1 MKAQPAQD
9 GPRVNDEIRVPQV
22 RLVDENGEMVG
33 VVSIDEA
40 LKRARTAGIDLIEVS
55 PNAEP
60 PVCKILDAGK
70 YKYEA
75 QKRKAEAKKKQKVVQ
90 VKEIKMRPGID
101 QHDYEVKMRN
111 VFKFIENGDKVK
123 VTLRYRG
130 REMAH
135 QELGMDILNRVKDD
149 TVEVAKVEHQPKMEG
164 RQMIMILGPLPASN
178 K

>member
-1 MKAQPAQD
+1 MKAQPAQE
-9 GPRVNDEIRVPQV
+9 GPRVNREIQVPKV

-33 VVSIDEA
+33 IVSIDEA
-40 LKRARTAGIDLIEVS
+40 LKRAQSVGIDLIEVS

-101 QHDYEVKMRN
+101 QHDYDVKMRN
-111 VFKFIENGDKVK
+111 VFKFLDNGDKVK
-123 VTLRYRG
+123 ITLRYRG

-135 QELGMDILNRVKDD
+135 QELGMEVLQRVKAD

-164 RQMIMILGPLPASN
+164 RQMIMILGPIPASG

>member
-1 MKAQPAQD
+1 
-9 GPRVNDEIRVPQV
+9 
-22 RLVDENGEMVG
+22 MVG

-40 LKRARTAGIDLIEVS
+40 LKRARSAGIDLIEVS

-60 PVCKILDAGK
+60 PVCKILDSGK

-90 VKEIKMRPGID
+90 IKEIKMRPGID
-101 QHDYEVKMRN
+101 QHDYDVKMRN
-111 VFKFIENGDKVK
+111 VVKFINNGDKVK
-123 VTLRYRG
+123 ITLRYRG

-135 QELGMDILNRVKDD
+135 QDLGMDVLQRVKED
-149 TVEVAKVEHQPKMEG
+149 TLEIAKVEHQPKMEG
-164 RQMIMILGPLPASN
+164 RQMIMILGPLPAA

>member
-1 MKAQPAQD
+1 
-9 GPRVNDEIRVPQV
+9 
-22 RLVDENGEMVG
+22 MVG
-33 VVSIDEA
+33 VVSIEEA
-40 LKRARTAGIDLIEVS
+40 LKRASQAGIDLIEVS

-60 PVCKILDAGK
+60 PVCKILDSGK

-101 QHDYEVKMRN
+101 QHDYDVKMKS
-111 VFKFIENGDKVK
+111 VFKFLANGDKVK
-123 VTLRYRG
+123 ITLRYRG

-135 QELGMDILNRVKDD
+135 QEIGMDVLVRVKED
-149 TVEVAKVEHQPKMEG
+149 TVDVAKVEHQPKMEG
-164 RQMIMILGPLPASN
+164 RQIIMILGPIVSGT

>member
-1 MKAQPAQD
+1 MKAQPDQE
-9 GPRVNDEIRVPQV
+9 GPRVNKEIRAPQV

-40 LKRARTAGIDLIEVS
+40 LKRAKSVGIDLIEVS

-60 PVCKILDAGK
+60 PVCKILDSGK

-75 QKRKAEAKKKQKVVQ
+75 QKRKTEAKKKQKVVQ

-101 QHDYEVKMRN
+101 QHDYDVKMKS
-111 VFKFIENGDKVK
+111 VFKFLDNGDKVK

-135 QELGMDILNRVKDD
+135 QELGMEVLMRVKAD

-164 RQMIMILGPLPASN
+164 RQMIMILGPIPAGA

>member
-1 MKAQPAQD
+1 MKAQPSQG
-9 GPRVNDEIRVPQV
+9 GPRVNKEIRAPQV

-33 VVSIDEA
+33 VVSVEEA
-40 LKRARTAGIDLIEVS
+40 LKRAQKAGIDLIEVS

-60 PVCKILDAGK
+60 PVCKILDSGK

-101 QHDYEVKMRN
+101 QHDYDVKMRN
-111 VFKFIENGDKVK
+111 VYKFLEKGDKVK
-123 VTLRYRG
+123 ITLRYRG

-135 QELGMDILNRVKDD
+135 QDLGMEVLNRVKAD
-149 TVEVAKVEHQPKMEG
+149 TQEIAKVEHQPKMEG
-164 RQMIMILGPLPASN
+164 RQMIMILGPLPAGN

>member
-1 MKAQPAQD
+1 
-9 GPRVNDEIRVPQV
+9 
-22 RLVDENGEMVG
+22 MVG

-40 LKRARTAGIDLIEVS
+40 LKRASSAGTDLIEVS

-101 QHDYEVKMRN
+101 QHDYEVKMKN
-111 VFKFIENGDKVK
+111 VFKFLDNGDKVK

-135 QELGMDILNRVKDD
+135 QELGMDILNRVKED
-149 TVEVAKVEHQPKMEG
+149 TTEVAKVEHQPKMEG
-164 RQMIMILGPLPASN
+164 RQMIMILGPLPAGA

>member
-1 MKAQPAQD
+1 MKAQPAQE
-9 GPRVNDEIRVPQV
+9 GPRVNKEIRAPQV

-33 VVSIDEA
+33 VVSIEDA
-40 LKRARTAGIDLIEVS
+40 LKRASRVGIDLIEVS

-60 PVCKILDAGK
+60 PVCKILDSGK

-111 VFKFIENGDKVK
+111 VFKFLDNGDKVK

-135 QELGMDILNRVKDD
+135 QELGLEILNRVKAD
-149 TVEVAKVEHQPKMEG
+149 TVEVAKVEHHPKMEG
-164 RQMIMILGPLPASN
+164 RQMIMILGPIPTGA